1 MSLFDTILTA
11 VDFSDMSRDVLRFA
25 RRLAAVSPGA
35 HLVVAHIVL
44 DPLRQPYTV
53 EAVGVDWVRLK
64 EEWMADARQRLE
76 ELTTAE
82 GLTPGSFSSVVVM
95 GRPAEDIV
103 AVARDRSADVIVI
116 GTHGYGPVKHLIL
129 GSVAERVL
137 RQAECP
143 VLTVPL
149 KSIERT
155 GTS

>member
-25 RRLAAVSPGA
+25 RRLASASPGA
-35 HLVVAHIVL
+35 HLVVAHVVL

-95 GRPAEDIV
+95 GRPTPTDGKGV
-103 AVARDRSADVIVI
+103 RTQPWSA
-116 GTHGYGPVKHLIL
+116 PP
-129 GSVAERVL
+129 SVAWR
-137 RQAECP
+137 RP
-143 VLTVPL
+143 STPL
-149 KSIERT
+149 
-155 GTS
+155 